1 MEWPYTRDYKDNLL
15 PYIILNVIIMIITMT
30 LVILMIDF
38 DGIVLVMSKMAGADV
53 KFLIS

>member
-38 DGIVLVMSKMAGADV
+38 DGIALVMSKMAGADV